1 MCKPILA
8 VAVLAVALT
17 PALSHAGGTEDS
29 TITVVD
35 AGGSSLGTVISGIV
49 DTSTKCRKGRTV
61 ELYDRGK
68 DGSVL
73 EVFDEDTTSNRGAWA
88 VVLKKSD
95 GPNNLFVR
103 VLKSN
108 AGSTKC
114 GAAKSIVVF

>member
-1 MCKPILA
+1 MRKPILA

-35 AGGSSLGTVISGIV
+35 ASSSDLGIVISGIV
-49 DTSTKCRKGRTV
+49 ESSKKCRKGRSI

-73 EVFDEDTTSNRGAWA
+73 EVFDEDTSSNRGAWS
-88 VVLKKSD
+88 VVLTKAD
-95 GPNNLFVR
+95 GPNNLYVR
-103 VLKSN
+103 VLKST

-114 GAAKSIVVF
+114 GAAKEIVVF